1 MRKLFIL
8 CIGIFFAQQ
17 AAASSQ
23 CTLKAEDKMHCPDCE
38 TLEEFAFYGASALY
52 ASRNHLQRSIQVT
65 GNNGSDVYVAKGLA
79 WNTANLT
86 ISLGRFGEWGVKNV
100 PYPSLTEAQVTAYD
114 INHKVTGALP
124 NNGKFTYGALNA
136 KCKQIEKKAKAKEE
150 QSDDASSGSGSPIP
164 PIDMQLQMQ
173 AALREMIRRGAFE
186 GWHYRGGVFGPA
198 EFLRPCDGYSG
209 HSEGDNYVSKCHR
222 G

>member
-17 AAASSQ
+17 AAATSQ
-23 CTLKAEDKMHCPDCE
+23 CTFKAEGDIHCDDCD
-38 TLEEFAFYGASALY
+38 TLEKFAFYGASALY
-52 ASRNHLQRSIQVT
+52 ASRNHQQRSIQVT
-65 GNNGSDVYVAKGLA
+65 GNNGSQVHVAKGLA

-100 PYPSLTEAQVTAYD
+100 PYSNLTEAQVTAYD

-136 KCKQIEKKAKAKEE
+136 KCKQIEKKAKEKAAIAQNIRNTESIKRIEGE
-150 QSDDASSGSGSPIP
+150 SIER
-164 PIDMQLQMQ
+164 QLQR
-173 AALREMIRRGAFE
+173 AWLNGVKITNGGRSLPWDDCSACRSEEVRE
-186 GWHYRGGVFGPA
+186 
-198 EFLRPCDGYSG
+198 
-209 HSEGDNYVSKCHR
+209 
-222 G
+222 

>member
-17 AAASSQ
+17 AAATSQ
-23 CTLKAEDKMHCPDCE
+23 CTFKAEGDIHCDDCD
-38 TLEEFAFYGASALY
+38 TLEKFAFYGASALY

-65 GNNGSDVYVAKGLA
+65 GNNGSDEYVAKGLA

-100 PYPSLTEAQVTAYD
+100 PYPNLTEAQVTAYD

-136 KCKQIEKKAKAKEE
+136 KCKQIEEQLKE
-150 QSDDASSGSGSPIP
+150 
-164 PIDMQLQMQ
+164 M
-173 AALREMIRRGAFE
+173 AAIAQNIRNTESVNRREADSIEKYLNGAWLRDIRITN
-186 GWHYRGGVFGPA
+186 GGGRTGRSWSCEA
-198 EFLRPCDGYSG
+198 DYKGNCK
-209 HSEGDNYVSKCHR
+209 DNRVPRHHR
-222 G
+222 

>member
-100 PYPSLTEAQVTAYD
+100 PYPNLTEAQVTAYD

-136 KCKQIEKKAKAKEE
+136 KCKQIEEQLKEMAAIAQNIRNTE
-150 QSDDASSGSGSPIP
+150 SVNRREADSIEKYLNGAWLRDIRITNGGGRTGRSWSCEADDKGN
-164 PIDMQLQMQ
+164 
-173 AALREMIRRGAFE
+173 
-186 GWHYRGGVFGPA
+186 
-198 EFLRPCDGYSG
+198 CK
-209 HSEGDNYVSKCHR
+209 DNRVPRHHR
-222 G
+222 

>member
-136 KCKQIEKKAKAKEE
+136 KCKQIEEQLKEMAAIAQNIRKTE
-150 QSDDASSGSGSPIP
+150 SVNRREADSIEKYLNGAWLRGIRITNGGGRTGRSWSCEADDKGN
-164 PIDMQLQMQ
+164 
-173 AALREMIRRGAFE
+173 
-186 GWHYRGGVFGPA
+186 
-198 EFLRPCDGYSG
+198 CK
-209 HSEGDNYVSKCHR
+209 DNRVPRYYH
-222 G
+222 

>member
-17 AAASSQ
+17 AAATSQ
-23 CTLKAEDKMHCPDCE
+23 CTFKAEGDIHCDDCD
-38 TLEEFAFYGASALY
+38 TLEKFAFYGASALY
-52 ASRNHLQRSIQVT
+52 ASRNHQQRSIQVT
-65 GNNGSDVYVAKGLA
+65 GNNGSQVHVAKGLA

-100 PYPSLTEAQVTAYD
+100 PYPNLTEAQVTAYD

-136 KCKQIEKKAKAKEE
+136 KCKQIEKKAKEKAAIAQNIRNTESIKRIEGE
-150 QSDDASSGSGSPIP
+150 SIER
-164 PIDMQLQMQ
+164 QLQR
-173 AALREMIRRGAFE
+173 AWLNGVKITNGGRSLPWDDCSACRSEEVRE
-186 GWHYRGGVFGPA
+186 
-198 EFLRPCDGYSG
+198 
-209 HSEGDNYVSKCHR
+209 
-222 G
+222 

>member
-52 ASRNHLQRSIQVT
+52 ASRNHQQRSIQVT
-65 GNNGSDVYVAKGLA
+65 GNNGSQVHVAKGLA

-100 PYPSLTEAQVTAYD
+100 PYPNLTEAQVTAYD

-136 KCKQIEKKAKAKEE
+136 KCKQIEKKAKEKAAIAQNIRNTESIKRIEGE
-150 QSDDASSGSGSPIP
+150 SIERQLERAWLRGIRITNGGGGRTGRSWSCEADDKGN
-164 PIDMQLQMQ
+164 
-173 AALREMIRRGAFE
+173 
-186 GWHYRGGVFGPA
+186 
-198 EFLRPCDGYSG
+198 CK
-209 HSEGDNYVSKCHR
+209 DNRVPRHHR
-222 G
+222 

>member
-100 PYPSLTEAQVTAYD
+100 PYPNLTEAQVTAYD

-136 KCKQIEKKAKAKEE
+136 KCKQIEKKAKEKAAIAQNIRNTESIKRIEGE
-150 QSDDASSGSGSPIP
+150 SIERQLDRAWLRGIRITNGGGARTGRSWSCEADDKGN
-164 PIDMQLQMQ
+164 
-173 AALREMIRRGAFE
+173 
-186 GWHYRGGVFGPA
+186 
-198 EFLRPCDGYSG
+198 CK
-209 HSEGDNYVSKCHR
+209 DNRVPRYYH
-222 G
+222 

>member
-100 PYPSLTEAQVTAYD
+100 PYPNLTEAQVTAYD

-136 KCKQIEKKAKAKEE
+136 KCKQIEEQLKEMAAIAQNIRNTE
-150 QSDDASSGSGSPIP
+150 SVNRREADSIEKYQNGAWLRGIRITNGGGRTGRSWSCEADDKGN
-164 PIDMQLQMQ
+164 
-173 AALREMIRRGAFE
+173 
-186 GWHYRGGVFGPA
+186 
-198 EFLRPCDGYSG
+198 CK
-209 HSEGDNYVSKCHR
+209 DNRVPRHHR
-222 G
+222 

>member
-17 AAASSQ
+17 AAATSQ
-23 CTLKAEDKMHCPDCE
+23 CTFKAEGDIHCDDCD
-38 TLEEFAFYGASALY
+38 TLEKFAFYGASALY
-52 ASRNHLQRSIQVT
+52 ASRNHQQRSIQVT
-65 GNNGSDVYVAKGLA
+65 GNNGSQVHVAKGLA

-100 PYPSLTEAQVTAYD
+100 PYPNLTEAQVTAYD

-136 KCKQIEKKAKAKEE
+136 KCKQIEKKAKEKAAIAQNIRNTESIKRIEGE
-150 QSDDASSGSGSPIP
+150 SIERQLERAWLRGIRITNGGGGRTGRSWSCEADDKGN
-164 PIDMQLQMQ
+164 
-173 AALREMIRRGAFE
+173 
-186 GWHYRGGVFGPA
+186 
-198 EFLRPCDGYSG
+198 CK
-209 HSEGDNYVSKCHR
+209 DNRVPRHHR
-222 G
+222 

>member
-38 TLEEFAFYGASALY
+38 MLEEFAFYGASALY
-52 ASRNHLQRSIQVT
+52 ASRNHQQRSIQVT

-100 PYPSLTEAQVTAYD
+100 PYPNLTEAQVTAYD

-136 KCKQIEKKAKAKEE
+136 ECKQIEEQLKEMAAIAQNIRNTE
-150 QSDDASSGSGSPIP
+150 SVNRREADSIEKYLNGAWLRGIRITNGGGARTGRSWSCEADDKGN
-164 PIDMQLQMQ
+164 
-173 AALREMIRRGAFE
+173 
-186 GWHYRGGVFGPA
+186 
-198 EFLRPCDGYSG
+198 CN
-209 HSEGDNYVSKCHR
+209 DNRVPRYYH
-222 G
+222 

>member
-17 AAASSQ
+17 AAATSQ
-23 CTLKAEDKMHCPDCE
+23 CTFKAEGDIHCDDCD
-38 TLEEFAFYGASALY
+38 TLEKFAFYGASALY

-100 PYPSLTEAQVTAYD
+100 PYPNLTEAQVTAYD

-124 NNGKFTYGALNA
+124 KNGKFTYGALNA
-136 KCKQIEKKAKAKEE
+136 KCKQIEKKAKEKAAIAQNIRNTESIKRIEGE
-150 QSDDASSGSGSPIP
+150 SIER
-164 PIDMQLQMQ
+164 QLQR
-173 AALREMIRRGAFE
+173 AWLRGIRITD
-186 GWHYRGGVFGPA
+186 GGGGRTGRSWSCEA
-198 EFLRPCDGYSG
+198 DDKGNCK
-209 HSEGDNYVSKCHR
+209 DNRVPRYYH
-222 G
+222 